1 MYKNYVIYINT
12 FLQKCFLLLIKC
24 VYENFSVKNM
34 KW

>member
-12 FLQKCFLLLIKC
+12 FFTEVFFTFNKVC

-34 KW
+34 K